1 MHRAQIVTFAAG
13 TEIVAGIGASCA
25 LGPTLERLTAVR
37 PVLVTDEGVKRSG
50 LVERILSAAAPHRPV
65 VLDPVKADPAP
76 DQLERLSHDA
86 AAQDPDVIVA
96 LGGGSALVAGKAVA
110 LTLANGGEVTQYE
123 GRDKAPKPPL
133 PVIAI
138 PTTAG
143 SGSEVSNALVVRD
156 PRKPAVTVV
165 RGRGYE
171 PAVAILDG
179 RLLRSLPERP
189 LLYAALD
196 ALSHAV
202 EALWANGASRF
213 TDALASAALA
223 LIHRS
228 LPRALES
235 RDDTSLQCL
244 LEASAMANLAC
255 GSSGLALVHALS
267 LSTDVTLAH
276 GYQNGVLLP
285 WVADFNRPA
294 VRPWVRDEI
303 DRLRPLYRRIGF
315 EPRFAADE
323 INGCAAEAMV
333 RVALASPLSGNNV
346 RSSGAGELRS
356 LLEPAGVAVGLPEA

>member
-1 MHRAQIVTFAAG
+1 MRRAQIVNFIAG
-13 TEIVAGIGASCA
+13 TEVVAGIGSLGA
-25 LGPTLERLTAVR
+25 LRPTLDRLALAR
-37 PVLVTDEGVKRSG
+37 PVLITDEGVKRSG
-50 LVERILSAAAPHRPV
+50 LVELVLDAAVPHRPL
-65 VLDPVKADPAP
+65 VLDPVETDPAP
-76 DQLERLSHDA
+76 DQLRRLSHDA
-86 AAQDPDVIVA
+86 AARDPDVIIA

-123 GRDKAPKPPL
+123 GRDRAPKPPL

-179 RLLRSLPERP
+179 ALLRSLPGRP
-189 LLYAALD
+189 MLYAALD
-196 ALSHAV
+196 ALSHAL

-228 LPRALES
+228 LPQALES
-235 RDDTSLQCL
+235 RDDASLQSL

-255 GSSGLALVHALS
+255 GSTGLALVHALS
-267 LSTDVTLAH
+267 LSTDVSLPH

-303 DRLRPLYRRIGF
+303 DRLRPLYGRIGF
-315 EPRFAADE
+315 EPRFATDE
-323 INGCAAEAMV
+323 IDGSAAKGMV
-333 RVALASPLSGNNV
+333 RVALASPLSDNNT
-346 RSSGAGELRS
+346 RAAEPADLRTLLEGAGVE
-356 LLEPAGVAVGLPEA
+356 AGAREA

>member
-1 MHRAQIVTFAAG
+1 MRRAQIVNFIAG
-13 TEIVAGIGASCA
+13 TEVVAGIGSLRA
-25 LGPTLERLTAVR
+25 LRPTLDRLAPAW
-37 PVLVTDEGVKRSG
+37 PVLITDEGVKRSG
-50 LVERILSAAAPHRPV
+50 LVELVLDAAVPHRPL
-65 VLDPVKADPAP
+65 VLDPVEADPAP
-76 DQLERLSHDA
+76 DQLRRLSHDA
-86 AAQDPDVIVA
+86 AARDPDVIIA

-123 GRDKAPKPPL
+123 GRDRARKPPL

-179 RLLRSLPERP
+179 ALLRSLPGRP
-189 LLYAALD
+189 MLYAALD
-196 ALSHAV
+196 ALSHAL

-235 RDDTSLQCL
+235 RDDTSLQSL

-255 GSSGLALVHALS
+255 GSSGWRS
-267 LSTDVTLAH
+267 CTRCRC
-276 GYQNGVLLP
+276 P
-285 WVADFNRPA
+285 PA
-294 VRPWVRDEI
+294 
-303 DRLRPLYRRIGF
+303 
-315 EPRFAADE
+315 
-323 INGCAAEAMV
+323 
-333 RVALASPLSGNNV
+333 
-346 RSSGAGELRS
+346 
-356 LLEPAGVAVGLPEA
+356 